1 MYQINSAIMKQYWD
15 KVKQKKEATKL
26 WEDMTNVVRKNYEVI
41 HLITVISSL
50 LNVRIDLEN

>member
-1 MYQINSAIMKQYWD
+1 MKQYWD